1 VSKVA
6 VIGSC
11 ITRDLWP
18 ILGADVSGLLYISRT
33 SLPSLFSAP
42 VGPVAVAAS
51 PPAPLRPAQHAAVVS
66 DLAKTA
72 LNALMEHRPT
82 HIIFDFIDER
92 FDLLTAGDGLATH
105 SWELEA
111 SGYLDQPAF
120 AHRRSVSRLSAA
132 CDLIWDD
139 ALREMAAFLA
149 STPLSSAQVILHEA
163 QWADSQRLAPG
174 RKTPLPDALDLGT
187 GQTVSR
193 AEHNALLARY
203 QNAFC
208 ARLPQTAVVRA
219 SGRLRVADPAHRW
232 GLSPFHYVED
242 YYREIWR
249 QLQALGV

>member
-1 VSKVA
+1 MSRVA

-42 VGPVAVAAS
+42 VGPLAFAAAA
-51 PPAPLRPAQHAAVVS
+51 PAPLRPAQHAAVVA

-72 LNALMEHRPT
+72 LGALVEHRPT

-111 SGYLDQPAF
+111 SGYLEQPAF
-120 AHRRSVSRLSAA
+120 ARRRSVPRLSAA
-132 CDLIWDD
+132 CDLMWDD
-139 ALREMAAFLA
+139 ALAEMAAFLG
-149 STPLSSAQVILHEA
+149 STPLSGAQLILHEA
-163 QWADSQRLAPG
+163 QWAERQRAASG
-174 RKTPLPDALDLGT
+174 RQAPLPDALELMA
-187 GQTVSR
+187 GQPVSR
-193 AEHNALLARY
+193 AAHNRLLARY
-203 QNAFC
+203 QDAFR
-208 ARLPQTAVVRA
+208 ARLPQAATVGVGA
-219 SGRLRVADPAHRW
+219 RLRVADPNHRW

-249 QLQALGV
+249 QLQALGI